1 MNFIAGLHD
10 NVTDDSGLEI
20 LLTPQ
25 LRKYDSGLLTIGHE
39 VSSLH
44 LIPPGLEHFTSVGHC
59 PDLCTQV
66 WAKPHWGGGLFV
78 FLTPPPLT
86 GVPLARFHVCP
97 LTP

>member
-1 MNFIAGLHD
+1 LKEQESLSILGETISGLHD
-10 NVTDDSGLEI
+10 NITDASGLEI

-66 WAKPHWGGGLFV
+66 DNQKLKIFK
-78 FLTPPPLT
+78 
-86 GVPLARFHVCP
+86 R
-97 LTP
+97 